1 MLWSSPGGKA
11 SHHMAPDTWLT
22 IVFAVLTVA
31 GYLLWVLEARRGLR
45 LLLTVLA
52 IVSFALA
59 VVFYEYVD
67 TTVPDAGLGSAAT
80 MDIGSA

>member
-1 MLWSSPGGKA
+1 
-11 SHHMAPDTWLT
+11 MAPDAWLT
-22 IVFAVLTVA
+22 ILFAVLTVA
-31 GYLLWVLEARRGLR
+31 GYLLWILEARRGLR
-45 LLLTVLA
+45 VLLTVLA